1 MKQVHREL
9 KHFLISIMLDEQI
22 WAHTYLMC
30 DEQFKTT
37 LAVDKMMQILEEK
50 GVQIAFPAVL
60 LTELEIGTAA
70 RIRELAL
77 EKASPEQVKG
87 FDKAKNL
94 IFCLWVTDD
103 ARMNAELEMIH
114 WTR

>member
-1 MKQVHREL
+1 
-9 KHFLISIMLDEQI
+9 
-22 WAHTYLMC
+22 MC

-50 GVQIAFPAVL
+50 GVQIAFPMVL
-60 LTELEIGTAA
+60 LTELEIGTAG

-77 EKASPEQVKG
+77 EKASSEQVEE
-87 FDKAKNL
+87 FDKSKNL
-94 IFCLWVTDD
+94 IFFLWVTDD

-114 WTR
+114 